1 MEFLKKSYSQYF
13 PRQQSPNLGARHHW
27 THRPE
32 SFQRVRKGFQKVP
45 TEHGGTLG
53 THIKTVFRPNLLT
66 KPFFLLSSQ
75 KVDWIAADPT
85 L

>member
-1 MEFLKKSYSQYF
+1 MLKEVILDIFHSNPQICERAIIGPIGK
-13 PRQQSPNLGARHHW
+13 
-27 THRPE
+27 